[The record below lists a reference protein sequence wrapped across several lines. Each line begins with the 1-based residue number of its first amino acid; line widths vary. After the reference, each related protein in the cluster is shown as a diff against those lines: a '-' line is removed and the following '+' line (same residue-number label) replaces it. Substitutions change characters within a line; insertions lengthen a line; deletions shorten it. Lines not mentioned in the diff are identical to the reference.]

1 MTLAL
6 KKIGIISF
14 AFLLT
19 GAAIVFAAEKSEKTE
34 SAKDKQEKVS
44 TPTSPAVSDAVQLQ
58 PPEVFSPF
66 GFSDNVILPHQQLQ
80 WHRDM
85 MQRMMENFQCRP
97 IIL

>member
-34 SAKDKQEKVS
+34 ES
-44 TPTSPAVSDAVQLQ
+44 SP
-58 PPEVFSPF
+58 
-66 GFSDNVILPHQQLQ
+66 
-80 WHRDM
+80 
-85 MQRMMENFQCRP
+85 
-97 IIL
+97 